1 MFLCV
6 LVQDLEERLE
16 IRELE
21 WRKREQIL
29 AQRQEQHEQTIKVC
43 TAILTP
49 SRTCLSIGATLYN
62 VCTCM
67 FVGSRV
73 RAGQR
78 ARPQVSAGGEQ
89 LVCGGGG

>member
-43 TAILTP
+43 TAILTS
-49 SRTCLSIGATLYN
+49 SRTCHTFSIGATL
-62 VCTCM
+62 C
-67 FVGSRV
+67 
-73 RAGQR
+73 
-78 ARPQVSAGGEQ
+78 
-89 LVCGGGG
+89 L